1 MMFLA
6 LMNVATAACPDI
18 TESLELATSALIEGT
33 DTTPALSEAEVRLAC
48 TKVDGPLLARLW
60 LVRGAA
66 KLLAGD
72 AAGAEPFFAAAVVN
86 SPSTFDE
93 RLGPDVRKA
102 WESAKLQGPG
112 RIFVDQPVL
121 LDGKRIKRFPH
132 VTDSGPHAVQG
143 VDIDWAKVVVV
154 APNEELTV
162 TVPLPTKAAPEAA
175 KKSPA
180 LLIVAGT
187 SLAGAGGLAYAAT
200 TQTDAMSQASDV
212 AALEQAQQTQAV
224 FAWSALGLAAVAAT
238 TATLHF
244 VF

>member
-6 LMNVATAACPDI
+6 LVGVATAACPDI
-18 TESLELATSALIEGT
+18 TESIELATGALIEGA
-33 DTTPALSEAEVRLAC
+33 DTTPALTEAETRLSC
-48 TKVDGPLLARLW
+48 TRVDGPLLARLW
-60 LVRGAA
+60 LVHGAA

-72 AAGAEPFFAAAVVN
+72 AVGAEPFFAAAAVV
-86 SPSTFDE
+86 SPTTFDD

-112 RIFVDQPVL
+112 RILIDRPVL
-121 LDGKRIKRFPH
+121 LDGKRINRFPH
-132 VTDSGPHAVQG
+132 VADSGPHAVQG
-143 VDIDWAKVVVV
+143 VGLDWARVVVV

-162 TVPLPTKAAPEAA
+162 SVPVPTTSAPETA

-180 LLIVAGT
+180 LLIVAGA
-187 SLAGAGGLAYAAT
+187 SLAGAGGFAYGAT
-200 TQTDAMSQASDV
+200 TQTDAMSQASDI
-212 AALEQAQQTQAV
+212 ATLDQAQQTQAA